1 MNIYMDILKI
11 ISFILI
17 SLFLY
22 LLFKDKRSDLAVLIL
37 LVSGVMVFIYS
48 IGQTNE
54 IITFLKNIAEKAEI
68 DGLYLG
74 VILKI
79 IGIAYISSFCS
90 EICKDSGASSLA
102 SKVELSGKLFILILA
117 IPILMAVLNSI
128 LEIL

>member
-1 MNIYMDILKI
+1 MDILKI

-48 IGQTNE
+48 IGQINE

-117 IPILMAVLNSI
+117 IPILMAVLNYI

>member
-1 MNIYMDILKI
+1 MDILKI

-48 IGQTNE
+48 IGQINE

>member
-1 MNIYMDILKI
+1 MEILKI

-48 IGQTNE
+48 IGQINE

>member
-1 MNIYMDILKI
+1 MDILKI

-48 IGQTNE
+48 IGQINE

-68 DGLYLG
+68 DGLYWG

>member
-48 IGQTNE
+48 IGQINV
-54 IITFLKNIAEKAEI
+54 
-68 DGLYLG
+68 YLG

>member
-1 MNIYMDILKI
+1 MDILKV

-22 LLFKDKRSDLAVLIL
+22 LLFRDKRGDLAVLIL
-37 LVSGVMVFIYS
+37 LVSGVMVFLYS
-48 IGQTNE
+48 IGQINE
-54 IITFLKNIAEKAEI
+54 IISFLKNIAEKAEI
-68 DGLYLG
+68 NGLYLG

>member
-1 MNIYMDILKI
+1 MDILKV

-48 IGQTNE
+48 IGQINE

>member
-1 MNIYMDILKI
+1 MDILKI

-48 IGQTNE
+48 IGQINE

-117 IPILMAVLNSI
+117 IPILMAGLNSI

>member
-1 MNIYMDILKI
+1 MNILKI

-48 IGQTNE
+48 IGQINE
-54 IITFLKNIAEKAEI
+54 IITFLKNIEEKAEI

>member
-1 MNIYMDILKI
+1 MDILKI

-48 IGQTNE
+48 IGQINE
-54 IITFLKNIAEKAEI
+54 IITFLKNIAEKAAI

>member
-17 SLFLY
+17 SLLLY

-48 IGQTNE
+48 IGQINE

>member
-1 MNIYMDILKI
+1 MDILKI

-48 IGQTNE
+48 IGQINE

-68 DGLYLG
+68 DGLYSG

>member
-1 MNIYMDILKI
+1 MDILKV

-22 LLFKDKRSDLAVLIL
+22 LLFKDKRGDLAVLIL
-37 LVSGVMVFIYS
+37 LVSGVMVFLYS
-48 IGQTNE
+48 IGQINE
-54 IITFLKNIAEKAEI
+54 IISFLKNIAEKAEI
-68 DGLYLG
+68 NGLYLG

>member
-1 MNIYMDILKI
+1 MDILKV
-11 ISFILI
+11 ISFVLI

-37 LVSGVMVFIYS
+37 LVSGVMVFLYS
-48 IGQTNE
+48 IGQINE
-54 IITFLKNIAEKAEI
+54 IISFLKNIAEKAEI
-68 DGLYLG
+68 NGLYLG

>member
-48 IGQTNE
+48 IGQINE

-90 EICKDSGASSLA
+90 EICKDSGASSLS

>member
-1 MNIYMDILKI
+1 MDILKI

-22 LLFKDKRSDLAVLIL
+22 LLFKDKKSDLAVLIL

-48 IGQTNE
+48 IGQINE

>member
-1 MNIYMDILKI
+1 MDILKV

-37 LVSGVMVFIYS
+37 LVSGVMVFLYS
-48 IGQTNE
+48 IGQINE
-54 IITFLKNIAEKAEI
+54 IISFLKNIAEKAEI

>member
-1 MNIYMDILKI
+1 MDILKV

-37 LVSGVMVFIYS
+37 LVSGVMVFLYS
-48 IGQTNE
+48 IGQINE
-54 IITFLKNIAEKAEI
+54 IISFLKNIAEKAEI
-68 DGLYLG
+68 NGLYLG